1 MRRFGAH
8 LDESDLKPSLITI
21 CRSEYSGSTPMSLAL
36 QIEEGVRNLLTARYE
51 VEEHSLNDLLP
62 VGWKVPEHLLRSFP
76 W

>member
-1 MRRFGAH
+1 
-8 LDESDLKPSLITI
+8 
-21 CRSEYSGSTPMSLAL
+21 MSLAL